1 MADETKSKE
10 EGGPAAR
17 RQEHPLSGEPK
28 PKPKTRENI
37 PAVKR
42 RCVSTACIAC
52 RRRKSKVRASLVH
65 PHSADSTIAA
75 SLSLILTDVFAPS
88 AMGTCPVV
96 PLAPPSITQDVQL
109 PCPLNCRLLLNCA
122 VADNNDVGTY

>member
-52 RRRKSKVRASLVH
+52 RRRKSKVRDPLIQS
-65 PHSADSTIAA
+65 HSAHSAHSGIAEILPTILADA
-75 SLSLILTDVFAPS
+75 CGPS
-88 AMGTCPVV
+88 AMGTYPVA
-96 PLAPPSITQDVQL
+96 PLAPPSTTQD
-109 PCPLNCRLLLNCA
+109 
-122 VADNNDVGTY
+122 